1 MLTRMN
7 VLHRIEHW
15 GDTHHPAWTDALRI
29 MLGIILVLKGIS
41 FISDTTY
48 LHNLVG
54 GLHFDLYAVMAV
66 HYVAFAHLMGGF
78 LIMVGCLT
86 RLMCIIQ
93 LPILIAA
100 VFFVNIRQ
108 GFSPLNSELWL
119 SLIVLGLL
127 LLFLVLGSG
136 RFSMDEYVKQ
146 HSR

>member
-1 MLTRMN
+1 MN
-7 VLHRIEHW
+7 MLHRIEHW

-29 MLGIILVLKGIS
+29 MLGVILVLKGIS

-48 LHNLVG
+48 LTQLMG
-54 GLHFDLYAVMAV
+54 GLHFGLFPVMAV
-66 HYVAFAHLMGGF
+66 HYVAFAHLVGGF
-78 LIMVGCLT
+78 LIALGCLT
-86 RLMCIIQ
+86 RLMSILQ

-119 SLIVLGLL
+119 SLIVLILL
-127 LLFLVLGSG
+127 LTFIVLGSG

-146 HSR
+146 HAH